1 MIMEKFD
8 ISMVDSQL
16 NRRNIVRY
24 HDHPSNSPGW
34 RSVSDVLAV
43 DISKARNK
51 VISDTCSFSQIK
63 QIMNE
68 IAVVIEN
75 GEYIIITSSED

>member
-1 MIMEKFD
+1 MPGFR
-8 ISMVDSQL
+8 L
-16 NRRNIVRY
+16 ANRVRY
-24 HDHPSNSPGW
+24 HVHPSNSPGW

-51 VISDTCSFSQIK
+51 VISDTCSFTQFK

-75 GEYIIITSSED
+75 GEYIIITSRED